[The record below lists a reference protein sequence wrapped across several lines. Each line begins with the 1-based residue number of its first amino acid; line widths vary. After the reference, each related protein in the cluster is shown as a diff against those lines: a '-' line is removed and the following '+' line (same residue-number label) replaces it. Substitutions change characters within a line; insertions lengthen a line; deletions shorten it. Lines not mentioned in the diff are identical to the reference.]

1 MSVIV
6 IYIAHAEQVTPETR
20 RATIRI
26 QLWRPIGLIMRY
38 AKLQCRKTCLCQI
51 ACDSK
56 HLATVR
62 A

>member
-26 QLWRPIGLIMRY
+26 QLWRPIGLIISY
-38 AKLQCRKTCLCQI
+38 AQC
-51 ACDSK
+51 AYGS
-56 HLATVR
+56 HLETSR
-62 A
+62 SG